1 MEISIFE
8 NLNEFGA
15 RYSEILFASMTRII
29 HHIHILR
36 KCVEHICTHTCRQT
50 LSPACSYCTTTTSTW
65 SSLLDSV
72 IEIFPHCIRLLLRV
86 QCCLAATVR
95 RVPGALPYSHNP
107 FTPLVYILLA
117 SLVYILLVPGQHS
130 PPRALSSNF
139 CTCSA
144 GLLFCSCQFSL
155 VLTRLHPRAGSWTL
169 RVRVVLWKLHRES
182 QSETKLRGRVRGDN

>member
-86 QCCLAATVR
+86 SML
-95 RVPGALPYSHNP
+95 PGRHSSPSPWSASVFTQPLHASRLYSP
-107 FTPLVYILLA
+107 CVSRLY
-117 SLVYILLVPGQHS
+117 S
-130 PPRALSSNF
+130 PCARTALSP
-139 CTCSA
+139 TCS
-144 GLLFCSCQFSL
+144 LI
-155 VLTRLHPRAGSWTL
+155 
-169 RVRVVLWKLHRES
+169 
-182 QSETKLRGRVRGDN
+182 